1 MIGKF
6 IYVFTPEDC
15 EKLLSS
21 GHTLI
26 KEDRKS
32 NIFVFDNSETSVFGL
47 DGLMYVLSDTLTF
60 QSV

>member
-1 MIGKF
+1 MTGKF

-26 KEDRKS
+26 KEDRKNS
-32 NIFVFDNSETSVFGL
+32 IFVFDNSETYVFDIDDL
-47 DGLMYVLSDTLTF
+47 IYVMSDTLTF
-60 QSV
+60 